1 MSKKIATVRLI
12 NEVQAAINGVSP
24 RECKELSDEFS
35 FFANNYFFNPE
46 FQLERWDGKTKFF
59 TPGGVTYIEML
70 PDVLFELKDMGYSI
84 KLKDERKP
92 FDLVVEKIGKDYFS
106 EYGWTIA
113 DHQLKAINAVTENNH
128 KGIIKVGTGG
138 GKTLITAILADLYR
152 NKGKR
157 IIIIVPNKDLIEQTK
172 EEIEQFGI
180 EVGAYYQKEKNL
192 RPAIVVSTWQ
202 SLGRNPR
209 ILHDFDGF
217 MVDEAHG
224 IKANVL
230 QNLLCGDTG
239 KNMPIR
245 IGLTGTLPDHDTDK
259 LTVFCALG
267 QVVSEVRSEQL
278 ISEGWLAKLNLTM
291 LGFKEDF
298 KEEYEQFKN
307 QFKDDPKL
315 KDVAY
320 AEFKRKYLFPEYQ
333 NEKSYLIHNSDRMET
348 LALMIQKTTEKYGNS
363 FVLVN
368 SVDFG
373 KKLSKLIG
381 DNAIF
386 ISSSIKDRKPI
397 YKSFDESNG
406 IVGIA
411 TFNLASTGLNI
422 PRLFNVFVVDGGKS
436 SVRVVQTIGRG
447 LRKAV
452 DKDQVNV
459 IDVYSSVVFS
469 TKHAAKRKKIYKEE
483 KYAFTELKSLKY
495 EEKTD
500 REKTV
505 QNLLKTIK
513 SLRYDSK
520 LENEVFD

>member
-1 MSKKIATVRLI
+1 
-12 NEVQAAINGVSP
+12 
-24 RECKELSDEFS
+24 
-35 FFANNYFFNPE
+35 
-46 FQLERWDGKTKFF
+46 
-59 TPGGVTYIEML
+59 
-70 PDVLFELKDMGYSI
+70 
-84 KLKDERKP
+84 
-92 FDLVVEKIGKDYFS
+92 
-106 EYGWTIA
+106 
-113 DHQLKAINAVTENNH
+113 
-128 KGIIKVGTGG
+128 
-138 GKTLITAILADLYR
+138 
-152 NKGKR
+152 
-157 IIIIVPNKDLIEQTK
+157 
-172 EEIEQFGI
+172 
-180 EVGAYYQKEKNL
+180 
-192 RPAIVVSTWQ
+192 
-202 SLGRNPR
+202 
-209 ILHDFDGF
+209 
-217 MVDEAHG
+217 
-224 IKANVL
+224 
-230 QNLLCGDTG
+230 
-239 KNMPIR
+239 
-245 IGLTGTLPDHDTDK
+245 
-259 LTVFCALG
+259 
-267 QVVSEVRSEQL
+267 
-278 ISEGWLAKLNLTM
+278 M